1 MPEYSSSAVSGAWM
15 KLDAEKCRS
24 YLLDGVGGGCGD
36 GARGGWGCGGGGARV
51 HRSRAGR
58 RAGGGE
64 LPEET
69 EPAAA
74 VAAEGGRRRVEG
86 RGGGRRGRRR
96 GGAEAARGEAEAEA
110 VEGPR
115 ARRRR
120 RRCRGRGGRNFSGRM
135 EAGAGGRELLLGLGA
150 AMCGQVLE
158 PGATMRDRGP

>member
-1 MPEYSSSAVSGAWM
+1 MG
-15 KLDAEKCRS
+15 LRR
-24 YLLDGVGGGCGD
+24 
-36 GARGGWGCGGGGARV
+36 RGRARV

-69 EPAAA
+69 EPATAA
-74 VAAEGGRRRVEG
+74 AAEGGRRRVEG

-96 GGAEAARGEAEAEA
+96 GGAEAARGEVEAEA

-115 ARRRR
+115 A

-135 EAGAGGRELLLGLGA
+135 EAGARGRELLLGLGA